1 MDQALDVLI
10 AKSGHSP
17 EAIMGDQGLLAQLTK
32 RLVERVLGAELTHH
46 LKTGRSPTE
55 AVLDEQGESA
65 ELDGNCRNG
74 FSAKTVIGDSGEMEI
89 NVPRDRHSSFEPL
102 LVPKWQKKL
111 PGFEDK
117 IIALYARGMTVRDI
131 KAMLEQQYRI
141 EVSPDFISSVTAA
154 VLADSAHH
162 SAEHEEHLNKLKAQ
176 EFLMRKAT
184 RGHPLGQAQQQTNH
198 SISRMRVSVEQMGP
212 D

>member
-1 MDQALDVLI
+1 MRKVKTKEDKALDEALDVLI

-17 EAIMGDQGLLAQLTK
+17 EAIMGDKGLLAQLTK

-46 LKTGRSPTE
+46 LKTGRGPTGE
-55 AVLDEQGESA
+55 VLDEEGGRS
-65 ELDGNCRNG
+65 ELEGNCRNG
-74 FSAKTVIGDSGEMEI
+74 FSAKTVLGDSGELDI
-89 NVPRDRHSSFEPL
+89 AVPRDRHSSFEPL

-141 EVSPDFISSVTAA
+141 EVSPDFISSVTDA
-154 VLADSAHH
+154 VHAEVSEWQNRPLEKMTRSRGPRLRETSCRLARRV
-162 SAEHEEHLNKLKAQ
+162 
-176 EFLMRKAT
+176 RK
-184 RGHPLGQAQQQTNH
+184 P
-198 SISRMRVSVEQMGP
+198 
-212 D
+212 

>member
-1 MDQALDVLI
+1 MKRPKTKEDKALDEALDVLI

-55 AVLDEQGESA
+55 AVLDEQGERA
-65 ELDGNCRNG
+65 EPDGNCRNG
-74 FSAKTVIGDSGEMEI
+74 FSAKTVIGDSGKMDI
-89 NVPRDRHSSFEPL
+89 DVPRDRHSSFEPL

-117 IIALYARGMTVRDI
+117 IIAPLCPRHDRARHQSDAR
-131 KAMLEQQYRI
+131 
-141 EVSPDFISSVTAA
+141 AA
-154 VLADSAHH
+154 IPH
-162 SAEHEEHLNKLKAQ
+162 
-176 EFLMRKAT
+176 
-184 RGHPLGQAQQQTNH
+184 
-198 SISRMRVSVEQMGP
+198 
-212 D
+212 

>member
-1 MDQALDVLI
+1 MRRTKTKEDQALDQALDVLI
-10 AKSGHSP
+10 AKSGHTP
-17 EAIMGDQGLLAQLTK
+17 EAIMGEQGLLAQLTK

-55 AVLDEQGESA
+55 PMLDEQGERA
-65 ELDGNCRNG
+65 EPDGNCRNG
-74 FSAKTVIGDSGEMEI
+74 FSAKTVLGDSGEMDI
-89 NVPRDRHSSFEPL
+89 AVPRDRHSSFEPL

-141 EVSPDFISSVTAA
+141 EV
-154 VLADSAHH
+154 
-162 SAEHEEHLNKLKAQ
+162 
-176 EFLMRKAT
+176 
-184 RGHPLGQAQQQTNH
+184 
-198 SISRMRVSVEQMGP
+198 
-212 D
+212 